1 MIWEQGG
8 RARVRD
14 MGRSGRGGA
23 LRAPVAVGALGALVL
38 GGCAGGGGSSH
49 PFPSASVVG
58 RATLFPSDSGG
69 GGGGGGG
76 QGGGSGIGFP
86 AVKVGESAD
95 TVVEMKNNE
104 QRAWEHDKPSVA
116 GDGAGE
122 GDGVQ
127 GAKAAGTGTASEA
140 SGDGHNVYLIVED
153 HCGDDPIPPGRSCTF
168 KIRFIRGSNDAP
180 PAVLLEIDSPTWPIR
195 TVVTAASEPGV
206 TPNTV
211 PSGLETSG
219 PAVSPGTTGPTS
231 PTGSPTGPG
240 ESPAETTGPAVSP
253 GTTGP
258 TSPTGSPTG
267 PGESPAPRTPSEPPQ
282 NTAPATPGTEPGGGV
297 RPPPQPATPGAPA
310 T

>member
-8 RARVRD
+8 RARVRG

-23 LRAPVAVGALGALVL
+23 LSAPVAVGTLGALVL

-49 PFPSASVVG
+49 PSPSASVVG
-58 RATLFPSDSGG
+58 KATLFPSDS
-69 GGGGGGG
+69 GGGGG

-86 AVKVGESAD
+86 TVKVGESAD
-95 TVVEMKNNE
+95 TAVEMKNNE
-104 QRAWEHDKPSVA
+104 QRAWEHDKPTVA
-116 GDGAGE
+116 GDGADE

-127 GAKAAGTGTASEA
+127 GAKADGTGTASEA
-140 SGDGHNVYLIVED
+140 TGDGHNVYLIVED
-153 HCGDDPIPPGRSCTF
+153 HCGNDPIPPGQSCTF
-168 KIRFIRGSNDAP
+168 KIRFIRGSTDAP

-195 TVVTAASEPGV
+195 AVVTAASEPGV

-219 PAVSPGTTGPTS
+219 PAVSPETTGPT

-240 ESPAETTGPAVSP
+240 ESPVETSGPAVSP

-258 TSPTGSPTG
+258 TG
-267 PGESPAPRTPSEPPQ
+267 PGESPVPQPPSEPPQ
-282 NTAPATPGTEPGGGV
+282 NTASATPGSERGGV
-297 RPPPQPATPGAPA
+297 TPPPQPATPGAPA